1 MVKEKYF
8 LSNILRKVLKS
19 DTFRKILL
27 KIMVSNSKNFR
38 LDDWINHLQ
47 SKGRLAFSLD
57 NLRKEANVV
66 SEEAIKLALNRLSG
80 KDKILSIHKGYYLII
95 PPIYQSKGVLPPIYF
110 IDEMMKNLNRPYYV
124 GLLNAAALHG
134 AGHQQPQTFCVV
146 SNFPVLRPT
155 IRKGIRINYLTI
167 KDIPTRYVEQ
177 LKTESGYVNVSS
189 PELTA
194 TDLVQHEKH
203 VGGFNRVATV
213 LNELAEAIR
222 PEKLD
227 KEFLENIPTATI
239 QRLGYLME
247 YELDKAVIANKLFEE
262 MQTLGKVFYRIPLK
276 SNKATK
282 GYETNEKWKVVLN
295 TEIEID
301 E

>member
-1 MVKEKYF
+1 M
-8 LSNILRKVLKS
+8 SNNLHKVLKN
-19 DTFRKILL
+19 DIFRKILL
-27 KIMVSNSKNFR
+27 IMNVSKSKNFR
-38 LDDWINHLQ
+38 LEDWINNLQ
-47 SKGRLAFSLD
+47 AKGRSAFSLD
-57 NLRKEANVV
+57 NLRKEASTL
-66 SEEAIKLALNRLSG
+66 SEDAVKLALNRLSG
-80 KDKILSIHKGYYLII
+80 KGKILSIHKGYYLII
-95 PPIYQSKGVLPPIYF
+95 PPIYQSKGILPPINF

-155 IRKGIRINYLTI
+155 IKKGIRINYLTI
-167 KDIPTRYVEQ
+167 KEIPLKYLQQ

-189 PELTA
+189 PELTV
-194 TDLVQHEKH
+194 TDLVQHEKQ
-203 VGGFNRVATV
+203 VGGLNRVVTV
-213 LNELAEAIR
+213 LNELVEVIQ
-222 PEKLD
+222 PEKFNKD
-227 KEFLENIPTATI
+227 FLENIPVATI

-247 YELDKAVIANKLFEE
+247 YELENEVIANKLFEQMKNLE
-262 MQTLGKVFYRIPLK
+262 RVFYRIPLK
-276 SNKATK
+276 SNKSIK

>member
-1 MVKEKYF
+1 
-8 LSNILRKVLKS
+8 
-19 DTFRKILL
+19 
-27 KIMVSNSKNFR
+27 MVSYSKNFR

-47 SKGRLAFSLD
+47 SKGKLAFSLD
-57 NLRKEANVV
+57 NLRKEANTL
-66 SEEAIKLALNRLSG
+66 SKEAIKSALNRLSG

-110 IDEMMKNLNRPYYV
+110 IDEMMKSLNRPYYV

-155 IRKGIRINYLTI
+155 IKKGIRINYLTI
-167 KDIPTRYVEQ
+167 KEIPIHYIEQ

-194 TDLVQHEKH
+194 TDLVQHEKN
-203 VGGFNRVATV
+203 VGGLNRVATV

-222 PEKLD
+222 PEKLN
-227 KEFLENIPTATI
+227 KAFLENIPIATI
-239 QRLGYLME
+239 QRLGYLMD
-247 YELDKAVIANKLFEE
+247 YELDNAVIANKLFEE
-262 MQTLGKVFYRIPLK
+262 MKTLGKVFYRIPLK

>member
-1 MVKEKYF
+1 MI
-8 LSNILRKVLKS
+8 LSDKH
-19 DTFRKILL
+19 
-27 KIMVSNSKNFR
+27 FR
-38 LDDWINHLQ
+38 LDDWINRLQ
-47 SKGRLAFSLD
+47 AKGKLAFSLD
-57 NLRKEANVV
+57 NLRKDANVL

-95 PPIYQSKGVLPPIYF
+95 PPIYQRKGILPPIYF
-110 IDEMMKNLNRPYYV
+110 IDEMMKYLNRPYYV

-146 SNFPVLRPT
+146 SVFPVLRPT
-155 IRKGIRINYLTI
+155 IKKGLRINYLTI
-167 KDIPTRYVEQ
+167 KEIPIHYVEQ
-177 LKTESGYVNVSS
+177 LKTETGYVNVSS

-194 TDLVQHEKH
+194 TDLVQYERH
-203 VGGFNRVATV
+203 VGGLNRVATV
-213 LNELAEAIR
+213 LNELSEVIR
-222 PEKLD
+222 PEKLNKD
-227 KEFLENIPTATI
+227 FLENIPIATI

-247 YELDKAVIANKLFEE
+247 YELDRGDIANKLFEE
-262 MQTLGKVFYRIPLK
+262 MQNLRKVFYRTPLK
-276 SNKATK
+276 SNKPSK

>member
-1 MVKEKYF
+1 MQ
-8 LSNILRKVLKS
+8 KVLKS

-27 KIMVSNSKNFR
+27 QMISTNKNFR
-38 LDDWINHLQ
+38 LDDWINGLQ
-47 SKGRLAFSLD
+47 SSGRLAFSLD
-57 NLRKEANVV
+57 NLRKEANTL

-167 KDIPTRYVEQ
+167 KDVPIQYIEK
-177 LKTESGYVNVSS
+177 LKTETGYVNVSS

-194 TDLVQHEKH
+194 TDLVQYEKH
-203 VGGFNRVATV
+203 VGGLNRVATV
-213 LNELAEAIR
+213 LNELSEAIR
-222 PEKLD
+222 PEKLNKD
-227 KEFLENIPTATI
+227 FLENIPTSTI

-247 YELDKAVIANKLFEE
+247 YELDKKELADTLFKA
-262 MQTLGKVFYRIPLK
+262 MKNLGKVFYRIPLK

-282 GYETNEKWKVVLN
+282 GYETNERWKVVLN